1 MAAENHTGI
10 AGPSR
15 QIEELV
21 GIARA
26 MVADGRINQ
35 GEIEFLKK
43 WLLRKIDSDEQR
55 LLHDLYGRVEATL
68 IKGAL
73 DERERDELLGTLSQI
88 ADRDLEFI
96 GDLRP
101 ILPYAVPREIEAIK
115 ASDQLHVD
123 HVPKGG
129 WTTQKPPTGDKID
142 RSIFFKSTV
151 LVGAI
156 FAAAWW
162 IWFVVDNTTEPA
174 RVTHQ
179 VSSSQYGS
187 DWPFS
192 FSEGALGCEE
202 KTAGGTIRPMVT
214 LTNGKQVWGL
224 NGAAI
229 GVGEYLD
236 HRVFL
241 PRDPVT
247 GAYAKGSDTV
257 ARLIQTGLELCR
269 RN

>member
-1 MAAENHTGI
+1 
-10 AGPSR
+10 
-15 QIEELV
+15 
-21 GIARA
+21 

-88 ADRDLEFI
+88 ADRDLDFI

-101 ILPYAVPREIEAIK
+101 ILPYALPREIK
-115 ASDQLHVD
+115 ANEPSDQLNVD

-129 WTTQKPPTGDKID
+129 WTTQKPPTSDKID
-142 RSIFFKSTV
+142 RNFSFKSAL

-156 FAAAWW
+156 FACAWW
-162 IWFVVDNTTEPA
+162 VWFVVGSTTEPA
-174 RVTHQ
+174 RITER
-179 VSSSQYGS
+179 VSSSRFGS

-192 FSEGALGCEE
+192 FSEGAVGCEE
-202 KTAGGTIRPMVT
+202 KAAGDTMRPMVT
-214 LTNGKQVWGL
+214 LANGEQVWGL
-224 NGAAI
+224 NGAAL
-229 GVGEYLD
+229 GVGGYLD

-241 PRDPVT
+241 SRDPVT
-247 GAYAKGSDTV
+247 GAYTKGNDTV
-257 ARLIQTGLELCR
+257 GQLIQIGLELCQ